1 MIIIIMNN
9 RQQWINHG
17 IKKDASYMIIACNGE
32 SCDDYPVYC
41 YSKEEVENKLLTE
54 FNFFNLD
61 LKTHH
66 GVIDLNKHKEN
77 HMIEQKSHTIKQVK
91 NNNNKKDGKVRK
103 YRHMQL
109 RTLNS

>member
-9 RQQWINHG
+9 RQQWIKDG
-17 IKKDASYMIIACNGE
+17 IKKHAVYMIIACNGK

-41 YSKEEVENKLLTE
+41 YSNEEVENKLRTE

-61 LKTHH
+61 CKTHH
-66 GVIDLNKHKEN
+66 GVIDLNKYKEN
-77 HMIEQKSHTIKQVK
+77 HTVKQQQKNSYG
-91 NNNNKKDGKVRK
+91 NDGKIRK

-109 RTLNS
+109 RSLKK